1 METHPYKKFPQQH
14 NNAAFLILGSI
25 PPPRF
30 CAEHLNLKENDV
42 HFFYGSQDNEF
53 WPLFIESMEL
63 DFAWPGDYEQLKDWL
78 VENRWCVSDIV
89 LKTIRKQPESAS
101 DADLRSVV
109 WNYEKI
115 NNLFQENPIRHV
127 FFTSKWVAAKFNQ
140 HIKPKLLSLSDE
152 VQFHT
157 LISPSPSGLR
167 RAQWATSVLPRQ
179 SGEPLSTFRQRF
191 YTHMLHK
198 ARG

>member
-1 METHPYKKFPQQH
+1 METHPYLRFPLH
-14 NNAAFLILGSI
+14 NNDATYLILGSI

-30 CAEHLNLKENDV
+30 CAEQLNLKENDV
-42 HFFYGSQDNEF
+42 HFFYGSQDNAF
-53 WPLFIESMEL
+53 WPLFIASMEL

-78 VENRWCVSDIV
+78 VENRWCVSDII
-89 LKTIRKQPESAS
+89 LTTTRKQPEIAS
-101 DADLRSVV
+101 DADLRPVV
-109 WNYEKI
+109 WNYEII
-115 NNLFQENPIRHV
+115 NSLFQEKPIRHV
-127 FFTSKWVAAKFNQ
+127 FFTSKWVTAKFNQ
-140 HIKPKLLSLSDE
+140 HIKPKLSALSDG

-179 SGEPLSTFRQRF
+179 SGEPLRIFRQRF
-191 YTHMLHK
+191 YTNMLYK